1 MNAVVSSQD
10 SCRGRLARGGVSRHF
25 PGVPIVPLYGHTA
38 LRERLRTSA
47 QRGTLPASLLF
58 HGPVGVGKQR
68 LALWLGQALVCSSP
82 TAVGEPCGQ
91 CQSCR
96 YATALGHPDVHW
108 FFPRPRLRDTDPTTD
123 EVVADYRDAISERA
137 SAGGLYA
144 PPSGNEGIFV
154 ATVRAIVQLA
164 SVSPAMSRR
173 KVFIIGDAE
182 RMVPQ
187 EGSEFAANALL
198 KLLEEPPSNTYLI
211 LTSSEPGGLLP
222 TIRSRVVNVRVAP
235 LAASDVQAFLA
246 DPIVVD
252 ATRGRGAR
260 GKPNGARGAVDADG
274 APGRLIG
281 TEEQETAVAGA
292 ERLLE
297 TALAGDR
304 SQALRAAM
312 AQGSTRARG
321 LFSDTLDEL
330 TALLAARARAAVGR
344 GDDAAA
350 LGASRAISCVEQAKT
365 LAAGNVSPALIAAT
379 LLRDLTSTLSASA
392 R

>member
-1 MNAVVSSQD
+1 M
-10 SCRGRLARGGVSRHF
+10 
-25 PGVPIVPLYGHTA
+25 PIVPLYGHAA
-38 LRERLRTSA
+38 LRERLRASA
-47 QRGTLPASLLF
+47 RRGTLPASLLF

-68 LALWLGQALVCSSP
+68 LALWLAQTLVCSSP
-82 TAVGEPCGQ
+82 TPAGEPCGQ

-96 YATALGHPDVHW
+96 YATALGHPDIHW
-108 FFPRPRLRDTDPTTD
+108 FFPRPRLKDADPTTG
-123 EVVADYRDAISERA
+123 EVVADYGDAIAERA

-164 SVSPAMSRR
+164 SMSPAMGQR

-198 KLLEEPPSNTYLI
+198 KLLEEPPGNTYLI
-211 LTSSEPGGLLP
+211 LTSSEPGALLP

-235 LAASDVQAFLA
+235 LPVSDVQAFLA
-246 DPIVVD
+246 DPIVVE
-252 ATRGRGAR
+252 ASRGRGAR
-260 GKPNGARGAVDADG
+260 PKSNAARDAASADG

-281 TEEQETAVAGA
+281 TDERESAIAGA
-292 ERLLE
+292 ERLLD
-297 TALAGDR
+297 TALSGDR
-304 SQALRAAM
+304 SKALRAAM

-330 TALLAARARAAVGR
+330 TVLLAARARAAVGR
-344 GDDAAA
+344 GDDAGA
-350 LGASRAISCVEQAKT
+350 LGASRAIACVEQAKT

-379 LLRDLTSTLSASA
+379 LLRDLTSTLSRTA

>member
-1 MNAVVSSQD
+1 MT
-10 SCRGRLARGGVSRHF
+10 RHF
-25 PGVPIVPLYGHTA
+25 PDVPIVPLYGHTA

-47 QRGTLPASLLF
+47 RRGTLPASLLF

-68 LALWLGQALVCSSP
+68 LALWLAQALVCSSP
-82 TAVGEPCGQ
+82 TTDGDLCGQ
-91 CQSCR
+91 CQACR
-96 YATALGHPDVHW
+96 YAGALGHPDIHW
-108 FFPRPRLRDTDPTTD
+108 FFPRPRLKDTDPTTD
-123 EVVADYRDAISERA
+123 EVVADYRDAVSERA
-137 SAGGLYA
+137 GSGGLYA

-164 SVSPAMSRR
+164 SVSPAMARR

-198 KLLEEPPSNTYLI
+198 KLLEEPPANTHLI

-222 TIRSRVVNVRVAP
+222 TIRSRVVTVRVAP
-235 LAASDVQAFLA
+235 LAASEVQAFLA
-246 DPIVVD
+246 DPIVVE
-252 ATRGRGAR
+252 ASRGRGAR
-260 GKPNGARGAVDADG
+260 AKSSGARDAVYADG
-274 APGRLIG
+274 APGRLLG
-281 TEEQETAVAGA
+281 TAERDIAVAGA

-297 TALAGDR
+297 TALGGDR
-304 SQALRAAM
+304 AKALRAAM

-330 TALLAARARAAVGR
+330 TVLLATRARAAVGR

-350 LGASRAISCVEQAKT
+350 LGASRAIASVEQAKT
-365 LAAGNVSPALIAAT
+365 LAAGNVSPALVAAT
-379 LLRDLTSTLSASA
+379 LLRDLTSTLSGST

>member
-1 MNAVVSSQD
+1 
-10 SCRGRLARGGVSRHF
+10 VSRHF

-38 LRERLRTSA
+38 LRDRLRA
-47 QRGTLPASLLF
+47 AVQRGTLPASLLL

-68 LALWLGQALVCSSP
+68 LALWLAQTLVCSSP
-82 TAVGEPCGQ
+82 ASSGEPCGR

-96 YATALGHPDVHW
+96 YALALGHPDVHW
-108 FFPRPRLRDTDPTTD
+108 FFPRPRLKDTDPTAD
-123 EVVADYRDAISERA
+123 EVVSDYRDAITARA

-144 PPSGNEGIFV
+144 PPGGSEGIFV

-164 SVSPAMSRR
+164 SVSPAIAQR

-198 KLLEEPPSNTYLI
+198 KLLEEPPANTHLV
-211 LTSSEPGGLLP
+211 LTSSEPGALLP

-235 LAASDVQAFLA
+235 LPGSDVAAFLA
-246 DPIVVD
+246 DPLV
-252 ATRGRGAR
+252 AESMRGRGGRAQT
-260 GKPNGARGAVDADG
+260 GAAQAADG
-274 APGRLIG
+274 APGRLIA
-281 TEEQETAVAGA
+281 TDERESAIAGA

-297 TALAGDR
+297 TALSGDR
-304 SQALRAAM
+304 SKTLRAAI

-330 TALLAARARAAVGR
+330 TALLATRARAAARR
-344 GDDAAA
+344 GDDRAA
-350 LGASRAISCVEQAKT
+350 LGASRAIACVEHAKT

-379 LLRDLTSTLSASA
+379 LLRDLTSALSAPP
-392 R
+392 